1 MPDQKEMRDLIR
13 QTWLNQKYWTDLNFE
28 IKVVFLLASINSTE
42 IEGLL
47 KETEESDDLIIL
59 NFQESHY
66 GLPAKDFHFMEF
78 IEEKCR

>member
-1 MPDQKEMRDLIR
+1 MPDQKEMRVLIR

-28 IKVVFLLASINSTE
+28 IKVVFLLASKNSTE